1 MNRPLGDTRYIRPP
15 SLPRTINI
23 TLSHH
28 HSLTAPPLTPPLT
41 APPLLPS
48 SPHTTHPFTHY
59 PHTITLKPPPSTI
72 TPLHHHPSHHHSQTT
87 TPHTI
92 TSSHHHPQTTTPP
105 PPLPCTITSSHHHP
119 QTTTPP
125 PSHST
130 PNTITS
136 TSAIPYSVETAKF
149 AHFISQNFTA
159 HIH

>member
-105 PPLPCTITSSHHHP
+105 P
-119 QTTTPP
+119 
-125 PSHST
+125 SHST

-159 HIH
+159 HIHTSSSYTE